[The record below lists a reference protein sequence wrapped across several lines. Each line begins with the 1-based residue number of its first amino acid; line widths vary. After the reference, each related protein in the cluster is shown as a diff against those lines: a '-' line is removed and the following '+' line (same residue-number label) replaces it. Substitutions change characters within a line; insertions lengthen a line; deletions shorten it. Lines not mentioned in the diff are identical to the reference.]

1 MVLEDVNKLYKECEN
16 RRVNLNPVND
26 LYREVTKANILD
38 DSFDCKS
45 KDIPF
50 YEDLLQKLKMLESK
64 IIELMMES
72 SVTNKLNEIRR
83 LLYKYIIT

>member
-1 MVLEDVNKLYKECEN
+1 M
-16 RRVNLNPVND
+16 
-26 LYREVTKANILD
+26 D